1 MLPRPCD
8 REMFTAYLHL
18 GWAGVRVELR
28 SVDSTA
34 SQGSPTCVEEGLQP
48 LFGASVITPFTTA
61 VIQEILIVAEVSFTH
76 FYMYPGMASQCSCC
90 SRTPREL

>member
-1 MLPRPCD
+1 
-8 REMFTAYLHL
+8 MFTAYLHL

-34 SQGSPTCVEEGLQP
+34 FSGSPTCVEEGLQS

-61 VIQEILIVAEVSFTH
+61 VI
-76 FYMYPGMASQCSCC
+76 
-90 SRTPREL
+90 